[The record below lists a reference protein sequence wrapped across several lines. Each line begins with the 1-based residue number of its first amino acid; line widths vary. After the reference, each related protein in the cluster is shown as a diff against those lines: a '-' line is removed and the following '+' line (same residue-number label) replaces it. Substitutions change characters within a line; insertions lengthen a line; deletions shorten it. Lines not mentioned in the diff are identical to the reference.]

1 MTNATWCGGPER
13 RLRSLACIN
22 DEHNFACEGSGA
34 RRTSLPEWFSLDA
47 GLAGEQF
54 CNREGSCSPRRSGL
68 VGQRLA
74 CASRGGSPATAEV
87 PLAMELWLAE
97 VRRWPRRSR
106 CLGQLLQAAACST
119 CKDEA
124 RVPLHSCFQN
134 FRHRLQLSLFMKV
147 SSDARRY

>member
-1 MTNATWCGGPER
+1 MLLLKQVEVTNATWCGGPER

-74 CASRGGSPATAEV
+74 CASRGGSPAAAKVTMPWTAHDEV
-87 PLAMELWLAE
+87 
-97 VRRWPRRSR
+97 V
-106 CLGQLLQAAACST
+106 LQAAACST

-147 SSDARRY
+147 SSGARRY